1 MVLLLYLIMLNEVKV
16 LKKYLYISIL
26 FGALVLSGCTN
37 NDADSKEITEDVS
50 PIFLKLTQEQKED
63 YYQKYVAVI
72 EDINEEHN
80 ADLKLEPFTTF
91 SDEDWVE
98 VDTFKKRVKER
109 IDVSIAVSKDK
120 ERYHPAGNKEVVNSG
135 VVTEPEPIQGASES
149 YYGEWIINKV
159 QAYGI
164 GTYSVEDAE
173 SLLGETLIFTA
184 DKASYF
190 GERPVAIEKV
200 ATNPIYTETIISERD
215 FEVGYRIP
223 FESLGIKVPIT
234 EINVSDSNGYVSSF
248 FIKDDNTLIITGG
261 GTFFELIRKV
271 SKNM

>member
-16 LKKYLYISIL
+16 LKKYLFISIL

-37 NDADSKEITEDVS
+37 NDAYSKEITEDVS

-109 IDVSIAVSKDK
+109 IDVSIAVSKNK
-120 ERYHPAGNKEVVNSG
+120 ERYHPAGNKEVINSG

-159 QAYGI
+159 QAYGV

-190 GERPVAIEKV
+190 GERPSDIEKV
-200 ATNPIYTETIISERD
+200 ATNPIYTETIISESD
-215 FEVGYRIP
+215 FEVNYRIP
-223 FESLGIKVPIT
+223 FNLLGIKVPIT
-234 EINVSDSNGYVSSF
+234 EINVSDSNGPVSTF
-248 FIKDDNTLIITGG
+248 LIKDDNTLIIAGG
-261 GTFFELIRKV
+261 GTYFELIRKV

>member
-16 LKKYLYISIL
+16 LKKYHYISIL

-98 VDTFKKRVKER
+98 VDTFKKRVKSELMYPLLFQK
-109 IDVSIAVSKDK
+109 IKNAI
-120 ERYHPAGNKEVVNSG
+120 
-135 VVTEPEPIQGASES
+135 IQL
-149 YYGEWIINKV
+149 V
-159 QAYGI
+159 
-164 GTYSVEDAE
+164 
-173 SLLGETLIFTA
+173 
-184 DKASYF
+184 
-190 GERPVAIEKV
+190 
-200 ATNPIYTETIISERD
+200 
-215 FEVGYRIP
+215 
-223 FESLGIKVPIT
+223 IK
-234 EINVSDSNGYVSSF
+234 
-248 FIKDDNTLIITGG
+248 
-261 GTFFELIRKV
+261 R
-271 SKNM
+271 